1 MESLDLLDPL
11 NEVHLFALHYVFEPR
26 INKAIPIFVSQLNN
40 HPLSSESN
48 LSPYQVWVQG
58 FYEFAN
64 SSCRNVRDLVN
75 PNTFD
80 TNTYGVD
87 DEGPLP
93 EVQTANNVVVPESE
107 IVLTREQW
115 ASLQTLVNPLDEDNE
130 HGKLLYLNAC
140 RIIDIYVN
148 QT

>member
-1 MESLDLLDPL
+1 M
-11 NEVHLFALHYVFEPR
+11 N
-26 INKAIPIFVSQLNN
+26 
-40 HPLSSESN
+40 
-48 LSPYQVWVQG
+48 PYQVWVQG

-64 SSCRNVRDLVN
+64 SSCRTVRDLVN